1 MNHLLST
8 STFTLALVAGTAAM
22 AQTELSMW
30 YHGAGSSNA
39 QEAEILAGIVEDF
52 NASQGDWKV
61 VVESFPQINYNDS
74 IVAAALAGNLPDIV
88 DVDGPNMP
96 NWAWAGYLQPLPIDP
111 AKVENFLPGVLGTW
125 NDQLYS
131 VGLWDA
137 AVAMTTRASTL
148 EKYGIRTPTLE
159 EPWTREELD
168 AALMTIKES
177 GDFAYPMDIGMA
189 DKGEWYP
196 YAFGPF
202 LWSFGGDMIDRE
214 TYASAEGV
222 LNGDAALEFGEW
234 WQSLFENELVPGTSQ
249 DMADHDN
256 GFQNGQYAI
265 TWNGNWKAL
274 PYLEAYD
281 DVIFLPAPDFG
292 QGPKIG
298 AASWQFAISA
308 GTQHP
313 EGAAAFIEFA
323 IQDKYLAAFSDAI
336 GLIPPTPEAAAMS
349 KYYSEGAPMEVF
361 YRLSEAQGMKRPVT
375 PGYVVEAL
383 AFRKA
388 LTDIADGADVAD
400 ALDTAVDE
408 IDGDIE
414 RNQGY
419 GHQ

>member
-1 MNHLLST
+1 MNHLLTT
-8 STFTLALVAGTAAM
+8 SIISLGLVTGSAAM
-22 AQTELSMW
+22 AETELSLW
-30 YHGAGSSNA
+30 YHGAGNA
-39 QEAEILAGIVEDF
+39 EEAAILNGIVDDF
-52 NASQGDWKV
+52 NASQSDYKV
-61 VVESFPQINYNDS
+61 IVESFPQSSYNNS
-74 IVAAALAGNLPDIV
+74 VVAGALAGNLPDIL

-96 NWAWAGYLQPLPIDP
+96 NWAWAGYLQPLPIEP
-111 AKVENFLPGVLGTW
+111 AKVEKFLPGVLGTW
-125 NDQLYS
+125 NGELYS

-148 EKYGIRTPTLE
+148 EKYGIRVPTLE
-159 EPWTREELD
+159 QPWTRDEFD
-168 AALMTIKES
+168 AALQTIKDS
-177 GDFAYPMDIGMA
+177 GDFKYPLDLGMA

-202 LWSFGGDMIDRE
+202 LWSFGGDMVDRE

-222 LNGDAALEFGEW
+222 LNGDEALEFGEW
-234 WQSLFENELVPGTSQ
+234 WKNLFDNDLVPGTSQ

-256 GFQNGQYAI
+256 GFQNGEFAI

-292 QGPKIG
+292 NGPIIG
-298 AASWQFAISA
+298 AASWQFAISSA
-308 GTQHP
+308 TEHP

-323 IQDKYLAAFSDAI
+323 IQDQYLAAFSDAI

-349 KYYSEGAPMEVF
+349 KYYSAGAPMEVF
-361 YRLSEAQGMKRPVT
+361 YGLSEAQGMKRPVS

-408 IDGDIE
+408 IDADIE

>member
-1 MNHLLST
+1 MKHLLTT
-8 STFTLALVAGTAAM
+8 SATAISLASGGAAM

-30 YHGAGSSNA
+30 YHGAGNA
-39 QEAEILAGIVEDF
+39 EEAAILNGIVDDF
-52 NASQGDWKV
+52 NASQSDWKV
-61 VVESFPQINYNDS
+61 VVESFPQSSYNDS
-74 IVAAALAGNLPDIV
+74 VVAGALAGNLPDIL

-96 NWAWAGYLQPLPIDP
+96 NWAWAGYLQPLPID
-111 AKVENFLPGVLGTW
+111 ATKVEKFLPGVLGYW
-125 NDQLYS
+125 NDELYS
-131 VGLWDA
+131 IGLWDA

-148 EKYGIRTPTLE
+148 EKYGIRTPTLS
-159 EPWTREELD
+159 EPWTREEFD
-168 AALMTIKES
+168 AALQTIKDS
-177 GDFAYPMDIGMA
+177 GDFTYPLDIGMA

-202 LWSFGGDMIDRE
+202 LWSFGGDMVDRDS
-214 TYASAEGV
+214 YATAEGV
-222 LNGDAALEFGEW
+222 LNGDEALAFGEW
-234 WQSLFENELVPGTSQ
+234 WQGLFQNELVPGTSQ

-256 GFQNGQYAI
+256 GFQNGEFAI

-281 DVIFLPAPDFG
+281 DVIFLPAPDLG
-292 QGPKIG
+292 NGPIIG
-298 AASWQFAISA
+298 AASWQFAISSA
-308 GTQHP
+308 TEHP

-323 IQDKYLAAFSDAI
+323 IQDQYLAAFSDAI

-361 YRLSEAQGMKRPVT
+361 YGLSEAQGMKRPVT

-408 IDGDIE
+408 IDTDIE

>member
-1 MNHLLST
+1 MNHLLTT
-8 STFTLALVAGTAAM
+8 SIVGLGLTVAGAAS

-30 YHGAGSSNA
+30 YHGAGNA
-39 QEAEILAGIVEDF
+39 EEAAILNGIVDDF
-52 NASQGDWKV
+52 NASQTEYKV
-61 VVESFPQINYNDS
+61 VVESFPQSSYNDS
-74 IVAAALAGNLPDIV
+74 VVAAALAGNLPDIL

-111 AKVENFLPGVLGTW
+111 ASVENFLPGVLGTW
-125 NDQLYS
+125 NDELYS

-159 EPWTREELD
+159 EPWTREEFD
-168 AALMTIKES
+168 AALQTIKDS
-177 GDFAYPMDIGMA
+177 GDFAYPLDLGMA

-202 LWSFGGDMIDRE
+202 LWSFGGDMVDRE

-222 LNGDAALEFGEW
+222 LNGDEALEFGEW
-234 WQSLFENELVPGTSQ
+234 WKGLFENELVPGTSQ

-256 GFQNGQYAI
+256 GFQNGEFAI

-281 DVIFLPAPDFG
+281 DVVFLPAPDFG
-292 QGPKIG
+292 NGPIIG
-298 AASWQFAISA
+298 AASWQFAISSA
-308 GTQHP
+308 TEHP

-323 IQDKYLAAFSDAI
+323 IQDEYLAAFSNAI
-336 GLIPPTPEAAAMS
+336 GLVPPTPESAAMS
-349 KYYSEGAPMEVF
+349 EYYSEGAPMEVF
-361 YRLSEAQGMKRPVT
+361 YGLAEAQGMKRPVT
-375 PGYVVEAL
+375 PGYVVQAL

-408 IDGDIE
+408 IDADIE

-419 GHQ
+419 GHE

>member
-8 STFTLALVAGTAAM
+8 SIFGLALVAGQAAL
-22 AQTELSMW
+22 AETELTMW
-30 YHGAGSSNA
+30 YHGAGNA
-39 QEAEILAGIVEDF
+39 NEIEVLNRVVTAFNDSQE
-52 NASQGDWKV
+52 DWKV
-61 VVESFPQINYNDS
+61 VIESFPQSNYNDS
-74 IVAAALAGNLPDIV
+74 VVAAALAGNLPDII
-88 DVDGPNMP
+88 DVDGPNVP
-96 NWAWAGYLQPLPIDP
+96 NWAWAGYLQPMPIDT
-111 AKVENFLPGVLGTW
+111 AKLDHFLPGVLGYW
-125 NDQLYS
+125 DDQLYS

-159 EPWTREELD
+159 EPWTREEFD
-168 AALMTIKES
+168 AALQTIKDS
-177 GDFAYPMDIGMA
+177 GDFDYPLDLGMA
-189 DKGEWYP
+189 DKVEWYP

-202 LWSFGGDMIDRE
+202 MWSFGGDMIDRE
-214 TYASAEGV
+214 TYLSAEGV

-234 WQSLFENELVPGTSQ
+234 WQDLFKRDLAPGTSQ

-256 GFQNGQYAI
+256 GFQDGKYAM

-274 PYLEAYD
+274 PYLEAFD
-281 DVIFLPAPDFG
+281 DVLFLPAPDFG
-292 QGPKIG
+292 TGPKIG

-308 GTQHP
+308 NTKHP
-313 EGAAAFIEFA
+313 DGAAAFIEFV
-323 IQDKYLAAFSDAI
+323 IQDEYLAAFSDAV
-336 GLIPPTPEAAAMS
+336 GLIPPTKGAAAMS

-361 YRLSEAQGMKRPVT
+361 YALSEGQAVKRPVT

-388 LTDIADGADVAD
+388 LTDIADGGDVAD

-408 IDGDIE
+408 INTDIE

>member
-1 MNHLLST
+1 MNHLLHT
-8 STFTLALVAGTAAM
+8 SIIALAIGTGTAAI

-30 YHGAGSSNA
+30 YHGAGNA
-39 QEAEILAGIVEDF
+39 EEAAILNGIVDDF
-52 NASQGDWKV
+52 NASQSDWKV
-61 VVESFPQINYNDS
+61 VVESFPQTSYNDS
-74 IVAAALAGNLPDIV
+74 VVAAALAGNLPDIL

-111 AKVENFLPGVLGTW
+111 AKVEKFLPGVLGTW

-148 EKYGIRTPTLE
+148 EKYGIRVPTLE
-159 EPWTREELD
+159 QPWTRDEFD
-168 AALMTIKES
+168 AALQTIKDS
-177 GDFAYPMDIGMA
+177 GDFAYPLDLGMA

-214 TYASAEGV
+214 TYQTAEGV
-222 LNGDAALEFGEW
+222 LNGDEALAFGEW
-234 WQSLFENELVPGTSQ
+234 WQALFQNEMVPGTSQ

-256 GFQNGQYAI
+256 GFQNGEFAI

-281 DVIFLPAPDFG
+281 DVVFLPAPDFG
-292 QGPKIG
+292 NGPIIG
-298 AASWQFAISA
+298 AASWQFAISTA
-308 GTQHP
+308 TKHP

-336 GLIPPTPEAAAMS
+336 GLIPPTPESAAMS
-349 KYYSEGAPMEVF
+349 KYYSAGAPMEVF
-361 YRLSEAQGMKRPVT
+361 YGLSEAQGMKRPVT

-400 ALDTAVDE
+400 ALDSAVDE
-408 IDGDIE
+408 INADIE
-414 RNQGY
+414 RNKGY